1 MEKYDLI
8 VIGSGSGQIVVDEAI
23 SQGWKVAL
31 IDQGPLGGTCLNVG
45 CIPSKMLIFPADRIV
60 EMQEAGK
67 LGIAVDITNIDFKS
81 IMQSMRTSISQSRDD
96 IMEAVSST
104 ENLHFYA
111 GTARFTGDYMLE
123 VNEEQISAPKIVIA
137 TGTRPFIP
145 PIKGIEGVSYLTNET
160 ALQLEKKPHSLIIIG
175 GGYIAVEFG
184 HFFAAMGT
192 EVTMVEMADRLVTAE
207 EPEISELLKRSLG
220 RRMGVY
226 TNYAVV
232 AIEKRS
238 DNIVIIADNKAGG
251 GQKEFTG
258 GSVMMAVGRKSNA
271 DTLNLQNT
279 GVEIGGRGFIKVDEY
294 LETSKKNIYA
304 IGDSNGQQMFRHVAN
319 AEAWL
324 VAGNMLYDTDI
335 KMDYTAAPHAV
346 YSHPQIASVGLSEEA
361 ARKHHGILVGKTR
374 YYDIAKGE
382 AMLESEGFAKAIIEK
397 DTHKILGFHI
407 IGPYAPE
414 LIQEVVN
421 AISSGGHAE
430 EINDSM
436 HIHPALSELVQSA
449 INNVV

>member
-1 MEKYDLI
+1 MKKFDLI
-8 VIGSGSGQIVVDEAI
+8 VIGSGSGQIVVDEAV
-23 SQGWKVAL
+23 SQELEVAL

-67 LGIAVDITNIDFKS
+67 LGITVDIKNIDFKS
-81 IMQSMRTSISQSRDD
+81 IMQRMRTSISQSRDA

-104 ENLHFYA
+104 ENLHFYP
-111 GTARFTGDYMLE
+111 GTARFTADYVLE
-123 VNEEQISAPKIVIA
+123 VNEEQITAPKIVIA
-137 TGTRPFIP
+137 TGARPFIP
-145 PIKGIEGVSYLTNET
+145 PVKGLEGMSYLTNET
-160 ALQLEKKPHSLIIIG
+160 ALQLEEKPRSMIIIG

-207 EPEISELLKRSLG
+207 EPEVSDLLKRSLS
-220 RRMGVY
+220 RRMGVF
-226 TNYAVV
+226 TNHAVV
-232 AIEKRS
+232 AIEKRPDS
-238 DNIVIIADNKAGG
+238 IAIIADDKAGG

-258 GSVMMAVGRKSNA
+258 SSIMMAVGRKSNA
-271 DTLNLQNT
+271 DTLNLPNT
-279 GVEIGGRGFIKVDEY
+279 GVEIDSRGFIKVNEY

-324 VAGNMLYDTDI
+324 VAGNILYDMDI

-346 YSHPQIASVGLSEEA
+346 YSHPQIASVGLTEEA
-361 ARKHHGILVGKTR
+361 ARKQHDILVGKTR

-382 AMLESEGFAKAIIEK
+382 AMLENEGFAKAIIEK
-397 DTHKILGFHI
+397 DTHNILGFHI

-421 AISSGGHAE
+421 AISSGGHEE

-436 HIHPALSELVQSA
+436 HIHPACSELIQSA
-449 INNVV
+449 INNVI